1 MISLIPLP
9 YRIGLLGLI
18 CAALYVFGMMHGES
32 VVNAKWSASR
42 AAIQAAEASDAKLS
56 LAKERALQEKFDSES
71 AQRQK
76 EKTEHEKAMS
86 SVLANAR
93 RGDSGM
99 RAPGACPRIAA
110 APADSGAASRP
121 VAEEGYVLLPET
133 AESVLD
139 AASDL
144 RQGVL
149 DRNALIDAYQ
159 QARATCNAP

>member
-1 MISLIPLP
+1 MISLIPMP
-9 YRIGLLGLI
+9 YRLGIIGLIG
-18 CAALYVFGMMHGES
+18 AALMAFAYARGKSHVQ
-32 VVNAKWSASR
+32 AKWNAQR
-42 AAIQAAEASDAKLS
+42 AATQAAEVSAAKDS
-56 LAKERALQEKFDSES
+56 LAKERSLQAKFDNES

-76 EKTEHEKAMS
+76 EKIDHEKAMS
-86 SVLANAR
+86 GVLANAR
-93 RGDSGM
+93 RGDSGL
-99 RAPGACPRIAA
+99 RAPGTCPRIAA
-110 APADSGAASRP
+110 APASASPASGP

-144 RQGVL
+144 RQSVL